1 MLHDRDQNLGTL
13 IMIAQAY
20 YNQATWLELAAA
32 WLFGRHRIVRH
43 LGREGRI
50 SFWRGNPYLLSF
62 REVA

>member
-13 IMIAQAY
+13 IMLAQAY
-20 YNQATWLELAAA
+20 YNQATWWELTAA

-43 LGREGRI
+43 LGWEGRV